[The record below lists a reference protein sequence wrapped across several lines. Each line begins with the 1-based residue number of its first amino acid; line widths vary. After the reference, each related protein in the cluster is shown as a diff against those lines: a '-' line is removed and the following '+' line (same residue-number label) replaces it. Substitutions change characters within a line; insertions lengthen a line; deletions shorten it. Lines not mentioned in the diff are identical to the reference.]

1 MLKKIATLKQAGAI
15 GVFILIVSL
24 VLFLHFSNPKEEEVV
39 FDWNEYQKEFT
50 QGELLPVSAETEPSL
65 VVDVKGAI
73 RSPGVYELEGGT
85 RIVDAIEIAG
95 GFRDDADQLKLN
107 LAQLLHDEMLIY
119 VPIEGEGGTN
129 DFIFHGVGESDGKI
143 SINQATV
150 TDLEQLPGIGPA
162 KAAAIIT
169 YRDENGPFKGVD
181 DLLQVSGIGPK
192 SIEKLQEYIIFR

>member
-1 MLKKIATLKQAGAI
+1 MLKKIASLKKAGAI
-15 GVFILIVSL
+15 SAFLLIVSL

-50 QGELLPVSAETEPSL
+50 QGEQLPVSTESKTSL

-73 RSPGVYELEGGT
+73 RSPGVYELEGGA

-95 GFRDDADQLKLN
+95 GFREDADQLKLN

-119 VPIEGEGGTN
+119 VPIEGEEGITELISLGA
-129 DFIFHGVGESDGKI
+129 GESDGKI

-169 YRDENGPFKGVD
+169 YRDEHGPFKGVE

-192 SIEKLQEYIIFR
+192 SIEKLQEHLIFR